1 MVRSKSQFPKIRS
14 TFAHSSLLKFIVQTK
29 MLKLLHNWRG
39 TCMVS
44 VNQTKKSY
52 DIMNI
57 TAWEA
62 NHFFFKLSLTLVSR
76 FGRDHSFY

>member
-1 MVRSKSQFPKIRS
+1 
-14 TFAHSSLLKFIVQTK
+14 
-29 MLKLLHNWRG
+29 
-39 TCMVS
+39 MVS

-62 NHFFFKLSLTLVSR
+62 NHFFLNFLWRWSLALEEIIVFIENSIITLFAVDLNWE
-76 FGRDHSFY
+76 FW